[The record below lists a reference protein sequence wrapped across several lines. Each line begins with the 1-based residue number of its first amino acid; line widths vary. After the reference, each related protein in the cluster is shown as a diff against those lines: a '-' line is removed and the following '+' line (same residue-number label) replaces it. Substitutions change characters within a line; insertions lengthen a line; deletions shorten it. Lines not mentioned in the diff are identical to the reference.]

1 MRPTRKARTARNGH
15 ESLPALIVALMVL
28 AAVVTA
34 TGLRP
39 GATSIGPVL
48 PEISAGLGL
57 SATNAGILT
66 ALPGLC
72 FALIGLTAN
81 RLTMHTGVAG
91 SLLVASAFST
101 AGLLL
106 RVFTD
111 SWMSFLVLSA
121 VALGGMAIGNVVLPA
136 FIKTEFPRRASQMAT
151 AYATFLSVGATVPIV
166 LGPALIASGD
176 NWLGPDQGWRL
187 ALAIWAPV
195 SAFALICWAA
205 LLIFVP
211 HLRQRPSGKKGGSG
225 KKGASQTA
233 LPHNQKRHGKNP
245 GMPWQSGTAVALMF
259 FFGLQSM
266 QAYIQFGW
274 VPAAFRDGGLSAE
287 AAGWM
292 GALIAIGGIPGGMLM
307 PTVVARRKGLRPL
320 ILLFGVLL
328 ATGYIG
334 IALAPLAAPWLWAFC
349 LSISGF
355 CFPTALVLII
365 ERTRNPKMTA
375 AVSGFVQPVGYLLA
389 AAGPFLV
396 GSMFGV
402 VGSWRPVLILLS
414 FTAIPLVWA
423 GWVAARPRF
432 VDDEVA
438 SHHAGAPKRLR
449 GLPILDLSE
458 TGIGTNTKDEVDKIL
473 AGGKTRIITVLAD
486 TLRALR
492 HLPKP
497 GDQRLLV
504 DSRGVAVATIQ
515 LVDVEV
521 HALRNI
527 PLSFSEDCGF
537 LETGAEPTFVSARS
551 GSTLDDRTEVLCQ
564 TFQLLEVLP
573 AENWVKDARR

>member
-1 MRPTRKARTARNGH
+1 MRRTRKAHTARSGH
-15 ESLPALIVALMVL
+15 ESLPALLVALMVL

-57 SATNAGILT
+57 TATNAGILT
-66 ALPGLC
+66 ALPGLS

-101 AGLLL
+101 VGLIL

-111 SWMSFLVLSA
+111 SWVAFLVLSA
-121 VALGGMAIGNVVLPA
+121 LALGGMAIGNVVLPT

-166 LGPALIASGD
+166 LGPALISSGD
-176 NWLGPDQGWRL
+176 NWLGPDQGWRV

-195 SAFALICWAA
+195 SAFALLCWAG

-211 HLRQRPSGKKGGSG
+211 HLRQRPSS
-225 KKGASQTA
+225 KKGASRTA
-233 LPHNQKRHGKNP
+233 LTHGEK
-245 GMPWQSGTAVALMF
+245 GTSKTLSMPWQSGTAVALML

-292 GALIAIGGIPGGMLM
+292 GALIAIGGIPGGILM

-320 ILLFGVLL
+320 IFLFGVLL

-355 CFPTALVLII
+355 CFPTALALII

-423 GWVAARPRF
+423 GWIAARPRF

-438 SHHAGAPKRLR
+438 SHNAGAPKRLR
-449 GLPILDLSE
+449 GLPVLDLSE
-458 TGIGTNTKDEVDKIL
+458 TGIGTSTKDEVDRIL
-473 AGGKTRIITVLAD
+473 AGEKTKTITVLAN
-486 TLRALR
+486 TLHALG
-492 HLPKP
+492 HLPKA

-504 DSRGVAVATIQ
+504 DSRGVAVAVIQ
-515 LVDVEV
+515 LVNVEV
-521 HALRNI
+521 HALRNV
-527 PLSFSEDCGF
+527 PLSFSKECGL
-537 LETGAEPTFVSARS
+537 LETSAESTSVSALS
-551 GSTLDDRTEVLCQ
+551 GSTLNDRTEVICQ

-573 AENWVKDARR
+573 ERAG